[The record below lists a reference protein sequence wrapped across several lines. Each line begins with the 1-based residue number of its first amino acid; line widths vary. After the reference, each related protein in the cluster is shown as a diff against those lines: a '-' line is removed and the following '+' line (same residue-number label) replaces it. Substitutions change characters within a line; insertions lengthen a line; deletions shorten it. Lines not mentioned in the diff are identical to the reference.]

1 MTLPKAQLDREYQKF
16 RDAGEVGKT
25 KVAVTYEDDSS
36 GLIVDQVSSTIIYLG
51 EGLFGALTSEAKWKI
66 KKIDLSS
73 GVRITSAST
82 DFDQVWD
89 NRASLIYV

>member
-1 MTLPKAQLDREYQKF
+1 MKNSIQDRQFDSYRSADNDKS
-16 RDAGEVGKT
+16 
-25 KVAVTYEDDSS
+25 KVAVTLEDSSS
-36 GLIVDQVSSTIIYLG
+36 GLIVDQATSTTIYLG

-73 GVRITSAST
+73 GVRITSASV

-89 NRASLIYV
+89 NRASLTYV